1 MSDEALWNSTGR
13 STEEQVKPPSVRRN
27 RGQRT
32 ALVTT
37 TREPVPAQDHRDDAE
52 LIRCSW
58 SEPDAFAALVDRHG
72 RRIHRYIAQRL
83 GVDAAD
89 DLMAE
94 TFLVAFGKRRKYDLA
109 RPQALPWLY
118 GIATNLMARR
128 RAAEVRQYRLL
139 ARLAPEAPLEPTEA
153 IVDRVDAQGLSGPLA
168 GALAD
173 LPVRQR
179 NVLLL
184 VAWADL
190 SYEEVAEALDIP
202 IGTVRSRLS
211 RARARLRDA
220 LGGSDP
226 SVIVEEDS

>member
-1 MSDEALWNSTGR
+1 
-13 STEEQVKPPSVRRN
+13 V
-27 RGQRT
+27 
-32 ALVTT
+32 VTS
-37 TREPVPAQDHRDDAE
+37 TREVAPEQDHCDDAE
-52 LIRCSW
+52 LIRRSW
-58 SEPDAFAALVDRHG
+58 SEPERFAHLVDRHAA
-72 RRIHRYIAQRL
+72 RIHRYIAQRL
-83 GVDAAD
+83 GPDTAD

-94 TFLVAFGKRRKYDLA
+94 TFLVAFRRRNRYDLA
-109 RPQALPWLY
+109 RSQALPWLY
-118 GIATNLMARR
+118 GIATNLVARH
-128 RAAEVRQYRLL
+128 RAAEVKQYRLL
-139 ARLAPEAPLEPTEA
+139 ERLGPREVAEEATDA

-168 GALAD
+168 GALAG
-173 LPVRQR
+173 LSARLR

-226 SVIVEEDS
+226 SMTVEEEDR